1 MQPKSLEYT
10 ELQAKIAE
18 MGIHVSTMIENSMQ
32 ALVDQ
37 NDALAK
43 KTIKL
48 DTLVDRLDVE
58 IDTLCTKIIALFN
71 PKATDLR
78 YIMTASKIIVDLERI
93 GDHSCNI
100 SREVLKINKA
110 PLIKPY
116 VDLPGMGKL
125 AIEMIKKAVN
135 AYFDRNVAVAQQVIQ
150 TDVKINDLHRSVLH
164 KLMALTRSNP
174 DATESAISLMFITR
188 SVERVADH
196 AKNIAELVHFMV
208 TGQIIRHIKKIS

>member
-110 PLIKPY
+110 HLIKPY

-135 AYFDRNVAVAQQVIQ
+135 AYFDRNVEVAQQVIQ